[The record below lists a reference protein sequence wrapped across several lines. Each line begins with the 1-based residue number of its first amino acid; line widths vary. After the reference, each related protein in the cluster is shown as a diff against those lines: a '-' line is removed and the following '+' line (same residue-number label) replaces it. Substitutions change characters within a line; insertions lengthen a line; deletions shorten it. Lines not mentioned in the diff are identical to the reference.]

1 MLVRL
6 INILIVICKYFDTF
20 YLFLVFLALPNA
32 EGANI
37 KRCVVDVKLSKPCT
51 FQECIP
57 LCFQKYNG
65 NGVCT
70 GNKNQICTC
79 AYNC

>member
-1 MLVRL
+1 MAKLLCSYLL
-6 INILIVICKYFDTF
+6 ISIFILSA
-20 YLFLVFLALPNA
+20 LLASPSA

-37 KRCVVDVKLSKPCT
+37 KRCSVNVKLSKPCT

-57 LCFQKYNG
+57 ICYQKYNG

-70 GNKNQICTC
+70 GNKNQFCTC
-79 AYNC
+79 VYNC